1 MNFRVIYHQPVCPD
15 CSSSQ
20 ISTED
25 IDTTDGFTET
35 AHICR
40 DCGAAWPVACIAEHL
55 RPETSPGDRHTLPH
69 LVLRIDACPP
79 GTGPAARLY
88 WCPRC
93 DVYLTGTGLAATAV
107 VHYTP
112 GPDRTI
118 TEADLTREGARS

>member
-15 CSSSQ
+15 CGSAD
-20 ISTED
+20 INTED

-35 AHICR
+35 AHICH

-55 RPETSPGDRHTLPH
+55 RPETSHDGRQPVPH
-69 LVLRIDACPP
+69 LVLRIDARPP
-79 GTGPAARLY
+79 GTGPAERLY

-93 DVYLTGTGLAATAV
+93 DRYLTGTELATASIT
-107 VHYTP
+107 HYTP

-118 TEADLTREGARS
+118 TQADLTKAARS